1 MAKRPKP
8 IICKFFQRLA
18 REEVMS
24 LHGRID
30 SSIVSLHAEAVFSN
44 PHIVDNHQPKTKTLH

>member
-8 IICKFFQRLA
+8 IICKFVQRIA

-30 SSIVSLHAEAVFSN
+30 SSIVSLHA
-44 PHIVDNHQPKTKTLH
+44 